1 MNLFDE
7 LQIREV
13 KLRNRIVVSPMCQ
26 YSSTDGFAND
36 WHLVHLGSRAVGGAS
51 LIFTEACAVSPEGR
65 ISPQD
70 LGIWKDD
77 HIEFLS
83 RITGFLRTQGALP
96 GIQLA
101 HAGRKGSTRPP
112 FCPGPYLT
120 EADGGWKPVAPSAI
134 TFAPANYAPPA
145 ALDEKGI
152 QKVIK
157 DFAAAAVRAQH
168 AGFSVIEIH
177 SAHGYLLHEF
187 LSPLSNQRTD
197 SYGGSFENRTRIVR
211 EVVTAIRGVWPEKNP
226 LFIRISSTDWVEGGW
241 DIDQSVALANQ
252 LAPLG
257 IDLIDCSS
265 GGNTPRAEIPVGPGY
280 QVGFAERIR
289 RETGMMT
296 GAVGMIS
303 SAAQASAILSEEK
316 ADVVIM
322 ARQFLRDPYFPL
334 HVAQELGFPTSW
346 PEQYLRAAAP
356 GTPKREPIQLAQK
369 APARYTDVT
378 FGNRNP

>member
-7 LQIREV
+7 LQIRDV

-36 WHLVHLGSRAVGGAS
+36 WHLVHLGSRAVGGAA
-51 LIFTEACAVSPEGR
+51 LIFTEASAVSPEGR
-65 ISPQD
+65 ISPND
-70 LGIWKDD
+70 LGIWEDG

-101 HAGRKGSTRPP
+101 HAGRKGSTRVPWA
-112 FCPGPYLT
+112 PGPFVT
-120 EADGGWKPVAPSAI
+120 EAEGGWKPVAPSAI
-134 TFAPANYAPPA
+134 TFAPTNYARPT
-145 ALDEKGI
+145 ALDEQGI
-152 QKVIK
+152 QKVIR
-157 DFAAAAVRAQH
+157 DFSAAAVRAQR
-168 AGFSVIEIH
+168 AGFAVIEVH

-197 SYGGSFENRTRIVR
+197 SYGGSFENRTRLVR
-211 EVVTAIRGVWPEKNP
+211 EVVTAIRKVWPEKNP
-226 LFIRISSTDWVEGGW
+226 LFIRISSTDWTAGGW
-241 DIDQSVALANQ
+241 DIDQSVALATQ

-257 IDLIDCSS
+257 VDLIDCSS
-265 GGNTPRAEIPVGPGY
+265 GGNVPNAQIPVGPGY

-289 RETGMMT
+289 RDTGMMT
-296 GAVGMIS
+296 GAVGMINT
-303 SAAQASAILSEEK
+303 AAEASAILSRDQ

-334 HVAQELGFPTSW
+334 HVAQELGFATSW
-346 PEQYLRAAAP
+346 PEQYLRAASP
-356 GTPKREPIQLAQK
+356 HTPKREPLPPPGK
-369 APARYTDVT
+369 AAAK
-378 FGNRNP
+378 